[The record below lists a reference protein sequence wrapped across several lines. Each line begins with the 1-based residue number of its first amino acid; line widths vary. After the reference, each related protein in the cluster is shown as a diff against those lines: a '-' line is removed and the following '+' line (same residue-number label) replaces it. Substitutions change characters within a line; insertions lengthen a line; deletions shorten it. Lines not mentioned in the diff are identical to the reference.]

1 MSRDDPARLSEK
13 GQTMIPTEQEI
24 DVLCLISD
32 CPQVNNPCNGFSP
45 APLRVVIHE
54 AHQD

>member
-45 APLRVVIHE
+45 APVRVVIHE
-54 AHQD
+54 AQQD